1 MHNFCSW
8 LYLLFTLLCIP
19 LNGQDKLSVEK
30 AVENALTNNFQVQ
43 VARNNALVQQT
54 NNTAGNAGLLP
65 EVNLNFGQNFN
76 INNTKQEFFSGD
88 IRQGNN
94 VNTSNLNANIQ
105 LGWTVFDGLRM
116 FINRDRLAELQSMG
130 ELTLRFQMESTIAQ
144 VMSLFF
150 QIEQQQKRIETIRE
164 AIRFSQ
170 ERLQWVSVKFD
181 AGTSSTLP
189 VLQARV
195 DINADSSMLI
205 GQLQILKSLEI
216 QLNQTMG
223 LNPDASF
230 EYIPSGSVQSPEL
243 TELMVGAQ
251 ERNSWLQLAEKEIKL
266 AELNIKS
273 WQSNKYPTVDINA
286 GYNFSRLQAEIGI
299 LKFNQNAG
307 VLFGLTGRWN
317 LFNGWNN
324 KREIQVA
331 RLGLENSKLEKES
344 AILEWKANLLNT
356 YQQFTTAK
364 SREKLEESNIVLA
377 KENLNIS
384 SEKLKSGTITP
395 IEVRQAQMNLI
406 DAQFR
411 KISAS
416 FDQKI
421 SFLNL
426 QQLTGKLLQ

>member
-30 AVENALTNNFQVQ
+30 AVENALTNNFQVR

-116 FINRDRLAELQSMG
+116 FINRDRLAELQSIG

-331 RLGLENSKLEKES
+331 RLGLENNKLEKES

-364 SREKLEESNIVLA
+364 SREKLEESNIVLS

-406 DAQFR
+406 DAEFR

>member
-1 MHNFCSW
+1 MRNFCPW
-8 LYLLFTLLCIP
+8 LILPLALFCVALH
-19 LNGQDKLSVEK
+19 GQDKLSVEK
-30 AVENALTNNFQVQ
+30 AVEIALSNNYQVRIS
-43 VARNNALVQQT
+43 RNNAIIQQT

-88 IRQGNN
+88 VRQGNN

-105 LGWTVFDGLRM
+105 LGWTLFDGLRM
-116 FINRDRLAELQSMG
+116 FINRDRLTELESVG
-130 ELTLRFQMESTIAQ
+130 ELTLRFQMENTIAQ

-164 AIRFSQ
+164 AIRYSQ
-170 ERLQWVSVKFD
+170 ERLEWVTVKFD
-181 AGTSSTLP
+181 AGTSSALP
-189 VLQARV
+189 VLQAKV

-205 GQLQILKSLEI
+205 GQLQALKTLEI

-223 LNPDASF
+223 VNPESSF
-230 EYIPSGSVQSPEL
+230 EYSPSGTVQNVGL
-243 TELMVGAQ
+243 TELMSGAQ
-251 ERNSWLQLAEKEIKL
+251 ERNSLLQLAQKEIKL

-273 WQSNKYPTVDINA
+273 WQSNRYPTIDINA
-286 GYNFSRLQAEIGI
+286 GYNFTRLQAEIGI

-331 RLGLENSKLEKES
+331 RLGLENSKLASES
-344 AILEWKANLLNT
+344 AVLEWKADLLNT
-356 YQQFTTAK
+356 YQQYTTAK
-364 SREKLEESNIVLA
+364 NRENLEESNIVLA

-395 IEVRQAQMNLI
+395 IEVRQAQINLI
-406 DAQFR
+406 DAEFR
-411 KISAS
+411 KISAA

-421 SFLNL
+421 AFLSL
-426 QQLTGKLLQ
+426 QQLTGKLIQ